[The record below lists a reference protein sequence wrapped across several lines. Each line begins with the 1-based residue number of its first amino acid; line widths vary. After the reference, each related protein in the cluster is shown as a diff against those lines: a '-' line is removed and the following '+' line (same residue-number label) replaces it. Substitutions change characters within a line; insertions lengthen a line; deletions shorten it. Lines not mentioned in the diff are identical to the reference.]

1 MRIANSIQTRVFLRL
16 KHGAIIESNI
26 SLSSDASVASEQASR
41 VHQFLNGQ
49 KLHEITSECWTEML
63 RQGLAGTGNADDAF
77 VQELADY
84 LGDLLGGQ

>member
-1 MRIANSIQTRVFLRL
+1 MFLRL

-26 SLSSDASVASEQASR
+26 SLSANASVASEQANL
-41 VHQFLNGQ
+41 VHQVLNGR

-63 RQGLAGTGNADDAF
+63 RQGFAGTDDADGAF

-84 LGDLLGGQ
+84 LGDLLGWQ

>member
-1 MRIANSIQTRVFLRL
+1 MFLRL

-26 SLSSDASVASEQASR
+26 SLSSDASVASEQASL
-41 VHQFLNGQ
+41 VHQVLNGQ
-49 KLHEITSECWTEML
+49 KLHEIASERWTEML
-63 RQGLAGTGNADDAF
+63 QQGFTGTDDADGPF

>member
-1 MRIANSIQTRVFLRL
+1 VFLRL

-26 SLSSDASVASEQASR
+26 STSSDALVASDQANR
-41 VHQFLNGQ
+41 VHQVLNGQ
-49 KLHEITSECWTEML
+49 KLHEITVERWTEML
-63 RQGLAGTGNADDAF
+63 RQGLMATDGVDDAL